1 MIVALRGVFE
11 RNRPIVEPEKDRNMV
26 QPISIP
32 TYLALENAPVAVC
45 FMPRSYY
52 HGKTVKRV
60 GVQKNGLC
68 FIELTEG
75 ITIDCFK
82 RDRVLIPIYK
92 TDKVVAEKTCGL
104 SRKVKI

>member
-1 MIVALRGVFE
+1 MA
-11 RNRPIVEPEKDRNMV
+11 

-32 TYLALENAPVAVC
+32 AYLALENAPVAIC

-52 HGKTVKRV
+52 HGKAVKRV

-68 FIELTEG
+68 FIELAEG

-92 TDKVVAEKTCGL
+92 TAKVMAEKTCGL
-104 SRKVKI
+104 SRKDRI